1 MIEAGLRNESG
12 EYVVNTA
19 LMYSISDKTESKAED
34 AWQYVE
40 KRLKECSD
48 VNICTNLSTFTCLSN
63 FSIRDF
69 NEKFSSFE

>member
-34 AWQYVE
+34 A
-40 KRLKECSD
+40 
-48 VNICTNLSTFTCLSN
+48 
-63 FSIRDF
+63 
-69 NEKFSSFE
+69 